1 MTTRT
6 AIVWFR
12 DDLRLDDNPAL
23 QSALE
28 RNLLPVPVYIH
39 APHEEGEWAPG
50 AASNAWRRRSLA
62 ALAEE
67 LARRGSRLHL
77 TRGDSLEML
86 QTLARSCSAEAVFW
100 NRRYEPAI
108 RERDST
114 IKAALSDEGLNPQSF
129 NAALLF
135 EPWQLSTRQNTPC
148 KVFTPFWKSAR
159 AAGLDTRLWQA
170 PRRLGPGTDKMPL
183 QDRQDLDALD
193 MAPSPPWDQGFWQ
206 RFTPGEDGARQALG
220 EFIEDALKGYSEHR
234 DRPAVRS
241 TSRLSP
247 HLHFGEISPRRV
259 VAAVE
264 SCTDRSHG
272 DIDKYIAEIG
282 WREFSYHLLY
292 HFPETTTHNLNPRFD
307 NFEWNAGDEETLERW
322 RHGRTGVPI
331 IDAGM
336 RELWHTGWMHNRVR
350 MLAASYLS
358 KHLRVH
364 WLEGARWFW
373 DTLVDADLAN
383 NTQGWQWTAGTGADA
398 SPWFRIFNPVTQ
410 ARRFDPGGE
419 YVARWL
425 PGFEHL
431 SASARIEPWKHPDQL
446 RRHAPDYPGQPMVD
460 LGEGR
465 KRALAAYKQTGGNAR
480 SD

>member
-1 MTTRT
+1 MSQGT

-23 QSALE
+23 AAALE
-28 RNLLPVPVYIH
+28 RDLLPVPVYIH
-39 APHEEGEWAPG
+39 APHEEGDWAPG
-50 AASNAWRRRSLA
+50 AASNAWRQRSLA
-62 ALAEE
+62 ALAESLE
-67 LARRGSRLHL
+67 QRGSRLHL
-77 TRGDSLEML
+77 AQGDSGDTLL
-86 QTLARSCSAEAVFW
+86 KLARECAAECVLW

-108 RERDST
+108 RERDSQ
-114 IKAALSDEGLNPQSF
+114 IKQRLNDEGLDPESF

-135 EPWQLSTRQNTPC
+135 EPWTISTQQDTPY
-148 KVFTPFWKSAR
+148 KVFTPFWKAAR
-159 AAGLDTRLWQA
+159 ATGMDTRLWQA
-170 PRRLGPGTDKMPL
+170 PKELGPGKDRMPL
-183 QDRQDLDALD
+183 KDGLALD
-193 MAPSPPWDQGFWQ
+193 DLGLGPSPPWDRGFWE
-206 RFTPGEDGARQALG
+206 RFTPGEDGARRALDD
-220 EFIEDALKGYSEHR
+220 FLDDALKNYADRR
-234 DRPAVRS
+234 DRPPVRG

-264 SCTDRSHG
+264 SASGRSHR
-272 DIDKYIAEIG
+272 DIDKYVTEIG

-292 HFPETTTHNLNPRFD
+292 HFPETATHNLNPRFD
-307 NFEWNAGDEETLERW
+307 GFDWNDVDEETLERW
-322 RHGRTGVPI
+322 RHGRTGVPF

-350 MLAASYLS
+350 MLVASYLS

-398 SPWFRIFNPVTQ
+398 APWFRIFNPVTQ

-419 YVARWL
+419 YIARWL
-425 PGFEHL
+425 PGFAHL
-431 SASARIEPWKHPDQL
+431 SAAARIEPWQHPDQL

-465 KRALAAYKQTGGNAR
+465 VRALAAYKQTG
-480 SD
+480 